1 MTVFL
6 TGERQVGKSTA
17 LRRALEGCGLGVGG
31 FMTDFGGTRRSDSKT
46 LYLLPWGMAPD
57 LAAGEVCARLGPG
70 EKQVFPEVFDG
81 LGAGL
86 LRQAVRD
93 PACGLILMD
102 ELGFLEADAA
112 GFRAA
117 VLEALAGPKPV
128 LGVVR
133 LGFGVWGG
141 APLGE
146 VWDVTEDN
154 RDAVAAR
161 LRRRLESLCPGAFR
175 SLEGT

>member
-1 MTVFL
+1 MVIFL
-6 TGERQVGKSTA
+6 TGERGVGKSTA
-17 LRRALEGCGLGVGG
+17 LRRALSGCGLGLGG
-31 FMTDFGGTRRSDSKT
+31 FMTDFGDTRYAENKDLR
-46 LYLLPWGMAPD
+46 LLPWAEEPE
-57 LAAGEVCARLGPG
+57 LSAGEVCARLGPG
-70 EKQVFPEVFDG
+70 GRQVFPEVFDG

-102 ELGFLEADAA
+102 ELGFLEAAA
-112 GFRAA
+112 ADFRAA

-161 LRRRLESLCPGAFR
+161 LRQRLESLCPGAFR

>member
-1 MTVFL
+1 MEVTCIYWPQDRERMLMKRCVWATMSRTSEPKEPPMPQLIRDLLNARHSPIRVLNFAFL
-6 TGERQVGKSTA
+6 IKDIPSES
-17 LRRALEGCGLGVGG
+17 
-31 FMTDFGGTRRSDSKT
+31 S
-46 LYLLPWGMAPD
+46 Y
-57 LAAGEVCARLGPG
+57 EV
-70 EKQVFPEVFDG
+70 E
-81 LGAGL
+81 
-86 LRQAVRD
+86 
-93 PACGLILMD
+93 
-102 ELGFLEADAA
+102 EADAA

-154 RDAVAAR
+154 RDSVAAR